1 MASLCSRLGSST
13 AEGMLGRR
21 RIPSRRRRNAS
32 VRGMFA
38 IAVRFDLKD
47 EDAARAFDSLVT
59 EMLDGIKELEPET
72 LVYAVH
78 TVEDA
83 PLSRVF
89 YEVYASR
96 EAHAYHEANPST
108 HRLLSQVEVFTTS
121 TRVEFLG
128 APTGKLF

>member
-1 MASLCSRLGSST
+1 
-13 AEGMLGRR
+13 
-21 RIPSRRRRNAS
+21 
-32 VRGMFA
+32 MFA

-108 HRLLSQVEVFTTS
+108 HRLLSQVDVFTTS

>member
-1 MASLCSRLGSST
+1 
-13 AEGMLGRR
+13 
-21 RIPSRRRRNAS
+21 
-32 VRGMFA
+32 MFA

-47 EDAARAFDSLVT
+47 SDAARVFDALVP
-59 EMLDGIKELEPET
+59 EMLEGIAAREPET

-96 EAHAYHEANPST
+96 AAHAHHEANPST
-108 HRLLSQVEVFTTS
+108 HRFLSQVDALTTS
-121 TRVEFLG
+121 VRVEFLG
-128 APTGKLF
+128 APAGKMS